1 MGVQKSR
8 MFQVR
13 GKSGVI
19 MNLIELKGYLK
30 ACHCV
35 FSLSE
40 EGKLQCADFEIM
52 PLDLLANIRYY
63 KGAFEDAL
71 LQVPQVPQVPQ
82 VKPIQQQP
90 AHRERPA
97 SQPLSIVKKNVVREN
112 TSTANLG
119 NNTASS
125 DGRDYLFSF
134 RDEDEE
140 KGV

>member
-1 MGVQKSR
+1 
-8 MFQVR
+8 
-13 GKSGVI
+13 

-52 PLDLLANIRYY
+52 PLDLSANIRYY

-71 LQVPQVPQVPQ
+71 LQVSQPPQVVPQ
-82 VKPIQQQP
+82 AKPVPQQP

-97 SQPLSIVKKNVVREN
+97 PQPLSIVKKNVVREN
-112 TSTANLG
+112 TSTVNLG
-119 NNTASS
+119 SGTS
-125 DGRDYLFSF
+125 
-134 RDEDEE
+134 EE
-140 KGV
+140 GA